1 MSEITPEVKFF
12 KLQKAVPGNIIF
24 TLHPVSNPTLTKEVY
39 LTNRQPSI
47 MLPAD
52 WALGVFVEDGLY
64 KMYEKGIF
72 TFDNNDILVKMA
84 YNQSLYFSEEL
95 DFKPVKA
102 ENVETIKVILKG
114 GNRKAIENA
123 ISTYG
128 EERVKEVAYTYVSEL
143 STGVVSM
150 LESMFKVQLTMDGGA
165 E

>member
-1 MSEITPEVKFF
+1 
-12 KLQKAVPGNIIF
+12 
-24 TLHPVSNPTLTKEVY
+24 
-39 LTNRQPSI
+39 
-47 MLPAD
+47 
-52 WALGVFVEDGLY
+52 
-64 KMYEKGIF
+64 MYEKGIF

-128 EERVKEVAYTYVSEL
+128 EDRVKEVAYTYVSEL